1 MNTNSVEIEDFWP
14 LAPLQAAMLVAS
26 LRAPE
31 SGVFIQQEVMS
42 LPEPVDARAFQ
53 VAWDEL
59 VQRTPALRTS
69 FHWQDLEQPVQ
80 VAHRHVALA
89 FEQLDW
95 RHLDAAA
102 FEAQLVQ
109 YLGDSRRAGFALD
122 RPPLIRLSLIRGR
135 AGQVRFVWQFH
146 HILLDGWSA
155 QLLAAEM
162 IEHYRALVRNVPY
175 RPPVRRSLRHYIDW
189 LATRDLEAAREYW
202 ANVLRGYDEP
212 VEIGLPRPFGRAA
225 LAEAD
230 TEVSGNLDA
239 EESARLRAFAR
250 QHGLTLNTVLQG
262 AWALLLGHYTDRDDV
277 VFGAVVSGRPPEVP
291 GIEQMI
297 GLFINAV
304 PVRVRVDPQAALVPW
319 LKDLQSAQAR
329 GSAFHHLDSAEL
341 QRCSEISPDRP
352 LFDTLVVFENFPQAA
367 AKLESATGGLDLAR
381 ANVPLSLLAV
391 PGDRLHLKLR
401 FDRSRFHG
409 DDMGALV
416 EHLLNLLRGMYGAP
430 FATLATFSPLS
441 DAERRRLIEE
451 PTVGDADA
459 RVELDPLELL
469 RGLARDNGAAPA
481 FIVDDRMLDFD
492 TLERASSRLA
502 RRLHDLGVDRGVPV
516 AVSAPRS
523 LEQVVAFYAVLKAH
537 GVYLPLDPAYPRHRL
552 EQMLADAK
560 PAVLLATGPTPPD
573 GPATVIDIGDVLD
586 PCSGDAA
593 NDEPVCW
600 RRDDPAYIVF
610 TSGST
615 GRPKGV
621 LVQWGQVSNRL
632 TWMWQAYP
640 FGANEMACQRTAI
653 NFVDSLWELLG
664 ATLQGVPTLIVSERI
679 GTDASALIRL
689 LASRGVTRL
698 WLVPSL
704 LKMMLEAQPD
714 LGRHLPHLLFWVC
727 SGEPLHADLYQHFR
741 RHHPEATLYNLY
753 GTSEVW
759 DATWFDPDQEPPVLG
774 VVPIG
779 RPIAGVR
786 AYVLDSKL
794 RPVPLEMAGELCIGG
809 VGVALGY
816 LGPAEL
822 TRERFVTDPFAGSK
836 AARMYRTGDL
846 ARVQRDGLIVCL
858 GRRDQQIK
866 LRGFRIEP
874 AEIEALLRQAPEV
887 RDAMVVLREGR
898 LVAYVAAPASSFD
911 ARRLLAGLRERLPQ
925 AFLPT
930 VIARFDALPLTPNGK
945 RDRLALPPPEE
956 VSDAG
961 DTNPVLP
968 FEKEVQACF
977 AQVLQLHLVA
987 LDGDF
992 FLDLGGHS
1000 LAALRVSSRLSRQL
1014 GIDVPAGAVFDHP
1027 SVRQLARWIAECRA
1041 ATSEAS
1047 DEELLALLTSMP
1059 AAEREA
1065 LLASQ
1070 EPAESRG
1077 VP

>member
-1 MNTNSVEIEDFWP
+1 
-14 LAPLQAAMLVAS
+14 MLVAS

-31 SGVFIQQEVMS
+31 SGVFVQQEVMS
-42 LPEPVDARAFQ
+42 LPEPVDARTFQ
-53 VAWDEL
+53 TAWHDL
-59 VQRTPALRTS
+59 VRRTPALRTS

-80 VAHRHVALA
+80 VVHRHVALA
-89 FEQLDW
+89 FEELDW
-95 RHLDAAA
+95 RNLDAAA
-102 FEAQLVQ
+102 FEAQLAR
-109 YLGDSRRAGFALD
+109 YLGDSRRAGFVLD
-122 RPPLIRLSLIRGR
+122 RPPLMRLALIRGR

-155 QLLAAEM
+155 QLLATEM
-162 IEHYRALVRNVPY
+162 IEHYRAQVRNIPY
-175 RPPVRRSLRHYIDW
+175 QPPVRRSLRHYIDW

-202 ANVLRGYDEP
+202 ADVLHGYDEP
-212 VEIGLPRPFGRAA
+212 VEIGLPRPFGRAT
-225 LAEAD
+225 LADAD

-239 EESARLRAFAR
+239 EESERLRAFAR

-329 GSAFHHLDSAEL
+329 GSAFHHLDSAAL
-341 QRCSEISPDRP
+341 RRCCEIAPDRP

-367 AKLESATGGLDLAR
+367 AKLESATGSLDLAR

-409 DDMGALV
+409 DDMGALI
-416 EHLLNLLRGMYGAP
+416 EHLLNLLRGIYAAP

-441 DAERRRLIEE
+441 DAERRRLIED
-451 PTVGDADA
+451 PNVGDADA
-459 RVELDPLELL
+459 CVDLDPLELL
-469 RGLARDNGAAPA
+469 RGLARDKAAAPA
-481 FIVDDRMLDFD
+481 FIADDRVLDFD

-502 RRLHDLGVDRGVPV
+502 RRLRNLGVDRGVPV

-552 EQMLADAK
+552 EQMVADAK
-560 PAVLLATGPTPPD
+560 PAVLLVTGPTPPD
-573 GPATVIDIGDVLD
+573 GPATVIDIGDILD
-586 PCSGDAA
+586 PCSDDAA
-593 NDEPVCW
+593 NDERVRW
-600 RRDDPAYIVF
+600 RCDDPAYIVF

-632 TWMWQAYP
+632 VWMWQAYP

-664 ATLQGVPTLIVSERI
+664 ATLRGVPTTIVSERVA
-679 GTDASALIRL
+679 TDASALIRL

-704 LKMMLEAQPD
+704 LKAMLEAQPD
-714 LGRHLPHLLFWVC
+714 LGRHLPRLLFWVC
-727 SGEPLHADLYQHFR
+727 TGEPLPADLYHHFR
-741 RHHPEATLYNLY
+741 RHHAKATLYNLY
-753 GTSEVW
+753 GTSEIW
-759 DATWFDPDQEPPVLG
+759 DATWFDPDQEPPVLAA
-774 VVPIG
+774 VPIG
-779 RPIAGVR
+779 RPITGVR

-794 RPVPLEMAGELCIGG
+794 RPVPLEVAGELYIGG
-809 VGVALGY
+809 AGVALGY
-816 LGPAEL
+816 LGPTDL
-822 TRERFVTDPFAGSK
+822 TRERFVADPFAGSK
-836 AARMYRTGDL
+836 TARMYRTGDL

-874 AEIEALLRQAPEV
+874 AEIEAVLRQAPEV
-887 RDAMVVLREGR
+887 SDAMVVLREDR

-911 ARRLLAGLRERLPQ
+911 VRRLSAWLRERLPH
-925 AFLPT
+925 AFLPA
-930 VIARFDALPLTPNGK
+930 VIVRFDALPLTPNGK
-945 RDRLALPPPEE
+945 RDRLALPPPGELP
-956 VSDAG
+956 DAG
-961 DTNPVLP
+961 DADPVLP
-968 FEKEVQACF
+968 FENEVQACF
-977 AQVLQLHLVA
+977 AQVLQLDVVT
-987 LDGDF
+987 LDADF

-1014 GIDVPAGAVFDHP
+1014 GTDVPAGVVFDHP
-1027 SVRQLARWIAECRA
+1027 SVRQLARWIAERQA
-1041 ATSEAS
+1041 AIPEAS
-1047 DEELLALLTSMP
+1047 DDELLELLTSLP

-1065 LLASQ
+1065 LLASR

-1077 VP
+1077 AP